1 MDVEKSRRRDILASM
16 EIHISNRQKTL
27 GVVRTALA
35 ALAGRLAAR
44 AFGGGAEPYAELSV
58 VLVDDAAMPACK
70 ERVFGV
76 RRQTDVI
83 SLAYAA
89 IPGLQP
95 AVAELVVNAERALRE
110 GERHPGGAARE
121 LALYLAHGLDHLA
134 GHDDDTPARRRS
146 MRRRETRWLDA
157 EGAAGWGGICP

>member
-1 MDVEKSRRRDILASM
+1 MQ
-16 EIHISNRQKTL
+16 IHITNRQKAL
-27 GVVRTALA
+27 AVRRTALA

-44 AFGGGAEPYAELSV
+44 AFGAEGNPFAELSV
-58 VLVDDAAMPACK
+58 VLLDDAAMPACK

-89 IPGLQP
+89 VPGIQP
-95 AVAELVVNAERALRE
+95 ATAELVINAERALRE
-110 GERHPGGAARE
+110 GGRHPGGAARE

-134 GHDDDTPARRRS
+134 GRDDDTPERRRS

-157 EGAAGWGGICP
+157 EGTGGWGGICR

>member
-1 MDVEKSRRRDILASM
+1 MR
-16 EIHISNRQKTL
+16 IHIQKRRSS
-27 GVVRTALA
+27 VAIDRAAFSALA
-35 ALAGRLAAR
+35 ARLAVR
-44 AFGGGAEPYAELSV
+44 AFGDGAEPYAELAV
-58 VLVDDAAMPACK
+58 MLVGDADMPDCK

-89 IPGLQP
+89 IPGIQP
-95 AVAELVVNAERALRE
+95 ATAELVINAERALQE
-110 GERHPGGAARE
+110 GADRPGGAARE

-134 GHDDDTPARRRS
+134 GHDDDTPAARRS

-157 EGAAGWGGICP
+157 EGAAGWGGILRP